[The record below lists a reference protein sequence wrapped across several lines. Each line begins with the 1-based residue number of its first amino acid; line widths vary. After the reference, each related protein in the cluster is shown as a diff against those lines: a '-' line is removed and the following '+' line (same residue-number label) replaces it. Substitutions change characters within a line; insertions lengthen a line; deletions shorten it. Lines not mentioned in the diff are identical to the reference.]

1 VRKVSQNKFLI
12 FLGCAIPYRV
22 SAYEISARK
31 VLQKLGVELVEM
43 PEFNCCGLPMDPVSH
58 EMMIILAARNLAL
71 AEREGLNILTLCPGC
86 AGTLKKV
93 NKMLKADK
101 ALREEINKHL
111 KESGLEFKGTIEAKH
126 LMQVLIEDVGLER
139 IKNAVVKPLTALRVA
154 EHNGCHI
161 LRPKEYIGFDD
172 PEDPQTLKRLVEA
185 TGATCLDYLDETEC
199 CGAPSVGVND
209 KIALQLARDKLNH
222 IKMVGAQ
229 AMITICPFC
238 HIMYDTNELRI
249 EKMFNETYGIPVLHY
264 TQLLGLAMGIPLALE
279 GVAFYW
285 AASCGGCE
293 IAVLDIN
300 EKILDVLQIADIV
313 FWPVAM
319 DIKYKDVENMP
330 DKYIDVCF
338 FNGGIR
344 NSEQEHMAKLLRQKS
359 KILIAYGACAHLGGV
374 PGLANI

>member
-264 TQLLGLAMGIPLALE
+264 TQLLGLAMGIPPEELAFNELRVDASKILKIALE
-279 GVAFYW
+279 GV
-285 AASCGGCE
+285 G
-293 IAVLDIN
+293 N
-300 EKILDVLQIADIV
+300 E
-313 FWPVAM
+313 
-319 DIKYKDVENMP
+319 
-330 DKYIDVCF
+330 
-338 FNGGIR
+338 
-344 NSEQEHMAKLLRQKS
+344 
-359 KILIAYGACAHLGGV
+359 
-374 PGLANI
+374 

>member
-1 VRKVSQNKFLI
+1 MPQNKFLI

-58 EMMIILAARNLAL
+58 EMMLILAARNLAL

-93 NKMLKADK
+93 NKMLKEDK
-101 ALREEINKHL
+101 VLREEINKHL
-111 KESGLEFKGTIEAKH
+111 KETGLEFKGTIDAKH

-139 IKNAVVKPLTALRVA
+139 IKNAIVKPLTALRVA

-249 EKMFNETYGIPVLHY
+249 EKMFNETYGIPILHY
-264 TQLLGLAMGIPLALE
+264 TQLLGLAMGIPPEELAFNELRVDASKILKTALE
-279 GVAFYW
+279 GA
-285 AASCGGCE
+285 
-293 IAVLDIN
+293 
-300 EKILDVLQIADIV
+300 
-313 FWPVAM
+313 
-319 DIKYKDVENMP
+319 
-330 DKYIDVCF
+330 
-338 FNGGIR
+338 
-344 NSEQEHMAKLLRQKS
+344 
-359 KILIAYGACAHLGGV
+359 
-374 PGLANI
+374 